1 MKYITQFLFTALLA
15 AGMVIGGLAQKTET
29 KNDSSENASDEVKR
43 INTAA
48 KVLDEIMNVPDKGI
62 PEGLLASA
70 RCVAVVPS
78 LIKGGFIVGGRY
90 GKGVATCR
98 TKSGWSGPAP
108 FVIEGGSWGLQFGG
122 ESVDLVMLVTNDKGM
137 RDFLTTKFKLGAGA
151 AITAGPVGR
160 DTAVATDPKAQSE
173 IVSYSRSRGVF
184 AGIDLNGA
192 VIKQD
197 ADATRDLYGRVVPLK
212 AVLLGKVPP
221 PDGSRHFLSVV
232 RKWTTGTTQASEANL
247 QGAPNSASSSGT
259 P

>member
-1 MKYITQFLFTALLA
+1 MRRFLYFPVILLLICVA
-15 AGMVIGGLAQKTET
+15 APMLAQKSDT
-29 KNDSSENASDEVKR
+29 KDDSRPADSDQVKHVNA
-43 INTAA
+43 AA
-48 KVLDEIMNVPDKGI
+48 TVLDEIMNVPDKGI

-70 RCVAVVPS
+70 KCIAVVPS
-78 LIKGGFIVGGRY
+78 LIKGGLIVGGHY

-98 TKSGWSGPAP
+98 TRSSWSAPAP
-108 FVIEGGSWGLQFGG
+108 FIIEGGSWGLQFGG

-151 AITAGPVGR
+151 SITAGPVGR
-160 DTAVATDPKAQSE
+160 DSSIGTDSHVQSE
-173 IVSYSRSRGVF
+173 ILSYSRSRGIF

-221 PDGSRHFLSVV
+221 PVGCRRFLTVV
-232 RKWTTGTTQASEANL
+232 RKWANPSTEASQAVPDLDA
-247 QGAPNSASSSGT
+247 SAALVSRNQK
-259 P
+259 